1 VIGTYPQFKG
11 QNSRTGVFKLLS
23 SILVRSDRWPRP
35 QPGAEDLD
43 RYIRCGRL
51 RDSYRLGIAAAR
63 AGRCWVLAT

>member
-11 QNSRTGVFKLLS
+11 QNSLTGGFKLLS
-23 SILVRSDRWPRP
+23 SIL
-35 QPGAEDLD
+35 G
-43 RYIRCGRL
+43 GGL